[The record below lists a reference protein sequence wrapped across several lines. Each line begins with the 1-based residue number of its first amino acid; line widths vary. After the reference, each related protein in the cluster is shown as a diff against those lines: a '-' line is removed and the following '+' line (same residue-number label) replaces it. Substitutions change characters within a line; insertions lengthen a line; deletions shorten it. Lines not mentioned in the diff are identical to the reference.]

1 MIKFTDNKND
11 IIKCWKEA
19 FSDSDEDIL
28 FFVENVKNAKCLAYY
43 NSDNIA
49 SMLYLVKSNLGL
61 YIYAACTL
69 KEYQKQG
76 IMTKLLNY
84 CKDNYENI
92 CLIPANNDLI
102 GYYKNRDFTKEYDIK
117 SLKFNESE
125 EINEYLF
132 EGCELEHP
140 IVLAF
145 ERKS

>member
-43 NSDNIA
+43 NGDNIA

-84 CKDNYENI
+84 CKDNYEKI
-92 CLIPANNDLI
+92 CLIPANVDLI
-102 GYYKNRDFTKEYDIK
+102 DYYKNRGLTKEYEVNY
-117 SLKFNESE
+117 LVFNEID

-132 EGCELEHP
+132 EGCELIHP